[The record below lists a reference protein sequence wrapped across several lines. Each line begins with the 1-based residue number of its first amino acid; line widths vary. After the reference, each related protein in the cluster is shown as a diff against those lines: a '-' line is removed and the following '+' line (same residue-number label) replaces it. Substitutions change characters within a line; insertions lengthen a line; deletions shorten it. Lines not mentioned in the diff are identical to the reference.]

1 MNPPS
6 TADATITGGALAS
19 EAGAGDEEHQHG
31 AISSSSHHMHR
42 QQSSNEAVDAAA
54 NEELL
59 LNKSE
64 FLLNELTG
72 GMMGCGESQS
82 PLTSADLMAIMM
94 MTMSAADQISL
105 NGVSSSLATTALP
118 TVLTPLYTTDNEQY
132 VVRRRRRRQRSKAA
146 GGSEGNQAATGAS
159 TLDEAN
165 NKKYIRIRRKAGGAS
180 RKKANKSTTT
190 TTPTASLEPS
200 TTTLDTQP
208 QQEQIDN
215 NPSQTTEG
223 AVDNNTGAQL
233 ESKAA
238 ANKQAKPKHRK
249 RKRILNLVAAN
260 EIISTNN
267 QMTQTSDQHQQQEGI
282 VCLINIETI
291 SLIRKNKSINLLHI
305 IK

>member
-1 MNPPS
+1 MSKLKSPEKYYERQLSVNPPS
-6 TADATITGGALAS
+6 TADATITGALGDDDQQQAS
-19 EAGAGDEEHQHG
+19 LSGQH
-31 AISSSSHHMHR
+31 MQR
-42 QQSSNEAVDAAA
+42 QQSSNEAADAAA

-72 GMMGCGESQS
+72 GMVGGDSQS

-132 VVRRRRRRQRSKAA
+132 VVRRRRRRQRNK
-146 GGSEGNQAATGAS
+146 GSEANPAATA
-159 TLDEAN
+159 LDESTSTN
-165 NKKYIRIRRKAGGAS
+165 NKKYIRIRRKVGAAA

-190 TTPTASLEPS
+190 TTPAGLEPS
-200 TTTLDTQP
+200 ATLDTQP
-208 QQEQIDN
+208 TLQEQSDSNKTESSPQANDADN
-215 NPSQTTEG
+215 ST
-223 AVDNNTGAQL
+223 QL
-233 ESKAA
+233 EAKVAA
-238 ANKQAKPKHRK
+238 KQAKPKHRK

-267 QMTQTSDQHQQQEGI
+267 QMTQTSDQQQEG
-282 VCLINIETI
+282 
-291 SLIRKNKSINLLHI
+291 NKHY
-305 IK
+305 